1 MYISVDMGGTKTRIA
16 SSEDLCTLLK
26 VKRFYTNKNPVTQ
39 KEIIS
44 SGIRELTS
52 EKEPSFVC
60 FGVPG
65 IVDRQTGNFVVV
77 PNYRDVSG
85 KPFTTL
91 LDERFLTNSFVEN
104 DATLGAI
111 GEAVL
116 GAGKDF
122 QRVGYLTFGTGT
134 GGALVIKN
142 GTGPFEYISD
152 EPGHIIIVE
161 GGRTS
166 PGCKHAGCFEAYT
179 SGHSFEA
186 LFNIKPQNCSDKSVW
201 AKYAEYVNLGLNKIY
216 STWKCDIFVIGGSMA
231 LEYELFCEFLKAPVP
246 VVRSL
251 TLDDAGV
258 YGGFVLTK
266 QILSGGQKY

>member
-16 SSEDLCTLLK
+16 SSEDLSTLLR

-39 KEIIS
+39 KQIIS
-44 SGIRELTS
+44 SGIKELTA
-52 EKEPSFVC
+52 EKEPAFVC

-65 IVDRQTGNFVVV
+65 IVDRQTGSFVTL
-77 PNYRDVSG
+77 PNYKDANG
-85 KPFTTL
+85 KPFSVL

-116 GAGKDF
+116 GAGKGF

-142 GTGPFEYISD
+142 GSGSFQYISD
-152 EPGHIIIVE
+152 EPGHTIIVE
-161 GGRTS
+161 GGRVS

-186 LFNIKPQNCSDKSVW
+186 LFNIKPQNCSDKTVW
-201 AKYAEYVNLGLNKIY
+201 SKYAEYINLGLSKIHM
-216 STWKCDIFVIGGSMA
+216 TWKCDIFIIGGSMA
-231 LEYELFCEFLKAPVP
+231 LEYELFSEFLKAPVSIA
-246 VVRSL
+246 RSL

-266 QILSGGQKY
+266 QILTSV